1 MAGKVI
7 VSRDKLVAVAD
18 AVRKKT
24 GGTDAL
30 TLDAMPGAIAGIQG
44 GGDVVFEGLPAGYGK
59 CDYVQFLGEQL
70 VDTGIVCTQ
79 ATELQIVFTRERD
92 SQHYMFGVT
101 SSDNTAS
108 VTAYLGGSWRFGNK
122 SAAKNVPASSDIVYT
137 GILDS
142 SRIMVTNN
150 TSSIS
155 GVNAFETVG
164 TLLLGGARNS
174 NGTAG
179 SPAFVGKVFV
189 FELWSG
195 PELALKL
202 MPVVSFEGV
211 YRFWDSVSGD
221 FFDSITEV
229 PLAGGNF

>member
-1 MAGKVI
+1 MSRVA

-18 AVRKKT
+18 AVRNKT
-24 GGTDAL
+24 GSTEAL
-30 TLDAMPGAIAGIQG
+30 TLDEMPRAIAGISG

-59 CDYVQFLGEQL
+59 CDYIQFTGEQL

-79 ATELQIVFTRERD
+79 ATELKIVFTRERD
-92 SQHYMFGVT
+92 ALHYMFGVT
-101 SSDNTAS
+101 SSNNSSS
-108 VTAYLGGSWRFGNK
+108 VTAYLGGLWRFGNK
-122 SAAKNVPASSDIVYT
+122 SASKNVPASSDIVYT

-150 TSSIS
+150 TSAIS

-164 TLLLGGARNS
+164 TLLLGGTRNS
-174 NGTAG
+174 DGTADN
-179 SPAFVGKVFV
+179 PAFVGKVFV

-195 PELALKL
+195 SVLALKL

-211 YRFWDSVSGD
+211 YRFWDGVSGQ
-221 FFDSITEV
+221 FFDSITDV
-229 PLAGGNF
+229 PLAGGNI